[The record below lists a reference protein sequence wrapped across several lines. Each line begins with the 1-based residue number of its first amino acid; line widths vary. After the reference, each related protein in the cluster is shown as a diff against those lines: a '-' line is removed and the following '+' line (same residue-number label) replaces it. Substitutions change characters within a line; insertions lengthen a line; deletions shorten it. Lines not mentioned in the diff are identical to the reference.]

1 MMNTIIYSIFTIVYI
16 TVYEPNSGPS
26 KYISHHQGQIFIYAH
41 LVLLLFI
48 IIIIIL
54 VKQIQMQTIIIISY

>member
-1 MMNTIIYSIFTIVYI
+1 MMNRIIYSIYTIVYI

-26 KYISHHQGQIFIYAH
+26 KYISHHRGQIFIYAH
-41 LVLLLFI
+41 LVLLLF